1 MRSWARQ
8 LAFVINYVFSVVLVG
23 SVLWFKYDR
32 DVHQVV
38 GGMRWALSVLTF
50 LDLIPR
56 MLYKIE
62 FEQQCLPGVVFLI
75 NTCVCC
81 FGKQQLVSQDP
92 LFTGL
97 YQLEGN
103 VSKRTFKKLRTIV
116 ESLGLQSETRAAVEA
131 RRVTEAWLWQALR
144 RCGNGVNHEDEVEE
158 NLISQV
164 KKVSICLAPFFF
176 IFLIFGGITLLK
188 GNSANVFGLAFAI
201 TLAIYFPIPAQYYK
215 EVFDRSSVPPLV
227 LPAFEPRCGGRVQWL
242 ASVCLFGAF
251 CFFLSA
257 VKYRMEEGDFGWPSE
272 ALANPPM

>member
-23 SVLWFKYDR
+23 LVLRFKCDR
-32 DVHQVV
+32 DFQQVL
-38 GGMRWALSVLTF
+38 GGMQVALGVLTV
-50 LDLIPR
+50 LDLISR
-56 MLYKIE
+56 MTYKIE
-62 FEQQCLPGVVFLI
+62 YEQQCLPGVFFLI
-75 NTCVCC
+75 NTFVCL
-81 FGKQQLVSQDP
+81 FGKQQLVLQDP

-188 GNSANVFGLAFAI
+188 GNWPNVFGLAFAI

-227 LPAFEPRCGGRVQWL
+227 LPAFEPRYGGAVQL
-242 ASVCLFGAF
+242 VTSVCLFGAF

>member
-1 MRSWARQ
+1 MLR
-8 LAFVINYVFSVVLVG
+8 FT
-23 SVLWFKYDR
+23 YDR
-32 DVHQVV
+32 DVYQVL
-38 GGMRWALSVLTF
+38 GGMKVALVVLTI
-50 LDLIPR
+50 LDLIPHVA
-56 MLYKIE
+56 YKIE

-75 NTCVCC
+75 NTCVCR

-92 LFTGL
+92 LLTGL

-103 VSKRTFKKLRTIV
+103 VSKRTFERLRVVV
-116 ESLGLQSETRAAVEA
+116 ESFGVQLETRAAVEA
-131 RRVTEAWLWQALR
+131 RRVAEAWLWQALR
-144 RCGNGVNHEDEVEE
+144 RCGNGVNHEGEVEE

-164 KKVSICLAPFFF
+164 QKVSICLAPFFF

-227 LPAFEPRCGGRVQWL
+227 LPAFEPRYGGAVQL
-242 ASVCLFGAF
+242 VTSVCLFGAF

>member
-23 SVLWFKYDR
+23 LVLRFKCDR
-32 DVHQVV
+32 DFHQVL
-38 GGMRWALSVLTF
+38 GGMQVALGVLTV
-50 LDLIPR
+50 LDLISR
-56 MLYKIE
+56 MIYKIE
-62 FEQQCLPGVVFLI
+62 YEQQCLPGVFFLI
-75 NTCVCC
+75 NTFVCL
-81 FGKQQLVSQDP
+81 FGKQQLVLQDP

-103 VSKRTFKKLRTIV
+103 VSKRTFKRLRTIV
-116 ESLGLQSETRAAVEA
+116 ESLGVELETRAAVEA
-131 RRVTEAWLWQALR
+131 RRVAEAWLWQALR

-227 LPAFEPRCGGRVQWL
+227 LPAFEPRYGGRVQWL

-251 CFFLSA
+251 CFFLYA
-257 VKYRMEEGDFGWPSE
+257 VRYRMEEGDFGWPSE